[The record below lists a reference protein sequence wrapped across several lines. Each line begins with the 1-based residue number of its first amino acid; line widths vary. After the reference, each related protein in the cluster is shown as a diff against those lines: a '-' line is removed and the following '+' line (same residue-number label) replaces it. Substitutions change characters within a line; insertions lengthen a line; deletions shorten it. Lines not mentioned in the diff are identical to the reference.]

1 MGLRINSI
9 GHTDSDLDISLA
21 EDLNSGLGDY
31 RRSEIS
37 KCMYDSRSSMR
48 GMTHLGLRD
57 LERLGGVPKP
67 EPKRRALEPAICL
80 TILN

>member
-37 KCMYDSRSSMR
+37 KCM
-48 GMTHLGLRD
+48 T
-57 LERLGGVPKP
+57 LEARCG
-67 EPKRRALEPAICL
+67 A
-80 TILN
+80 